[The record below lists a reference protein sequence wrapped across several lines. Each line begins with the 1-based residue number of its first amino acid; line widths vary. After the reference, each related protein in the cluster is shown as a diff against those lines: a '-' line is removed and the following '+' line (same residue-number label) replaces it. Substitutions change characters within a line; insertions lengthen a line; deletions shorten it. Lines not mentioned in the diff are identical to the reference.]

1 MARAKN
7 KVIASDYKGK
17 LVGGSLGS
25 PFISLALTKF
35 VYLDHST
42 VEIVVPLD
50 DDNQV
55 SVASAARHGLVGELL
70 LGPVGLVAAAA
81 AKRNGIHTVGIQFI
95 DGKRSVLEV
104 DDKIYKAILNKCF

>member
-42 VEIVVPLD
+42 VESVVPSMTTTRSAL
-50 DDNQV
+50 QV
-55 SVASAARHGLVGELL
+55 RRCAVS
-70 LGPVGLVAAAA
+70 
-81 AKRNGIHTVGIQFI
+81 
-95 DGKRSVLEV
+95 
-104 DDKIYKAILNKCF
+104 